1 MSDNQKI
8 KDSQDLEVSNFKAKP
23 RIMYVDDEVFNL
35 KAFKATFRQ
44 DYEITVAENA
54 LEAFKFITDSEE
66 PYQVI
71 LSDQRM
77 PEMEGVDFLAKVR
90 ELSPDT
96 FRVLVTAHTDY
107 QATVDAINKAA
118 VFRYIRKPWIVE
130 ELRYVIEQCVG
141 YFELKKAKERAD
153 LALIR
158 TKAQLEFLLRQ
169 NLLS

>member
-1 MSDNQKI
+1 M
-8 KDSQDLEVSNFKAKP
+8 F
-23 RIMYVDDEVFNL
+23 VDDEVFNL

-44 DYEITVAENA
+44 DYEITLAENA
-54 LEAFKFITDSEE
+54 IDAFKFLTQAED
-66 PYQVI
+66 PYHVI

-107 QATVDAINKAA
+107 EATVNAINRAS

-130 ELRYVIEQCVG
+130 ELKYVLDQCVE
-141 YFELKKAKERAD
+141 YYELKRAKERAD